1 MATNPLA
8 GLSRYIRVNYDEPEP
23 NIIDTLFGDF
33 AQRTDREILRA
44 NVELQREAL
53 RNNAQMAQRK
63 FEIERLDKARRGLAS
78 DIQNTFRVSG
88 NKPYFMVEKQLEMI
102 AGTYLPLLGQDEV
115 NNIMATSNPATL
127 GMGDGY
133 AAKSENNYKVIQG
146 LSNSNLYKKPQDF
159 FALYNMF
166 DPTGDQ
172 KETFELKANKVAK
185 DIMIKNRDIGNKWFN
200 FTSDYNIS
208 KNRVSKTQQM
218 IDGDRRELGLDTKF
232 GETDAQRQD
241 RLLSMLNAAGVQ
253 TWEETPLGQKIM
265 NNMTSLESDKR
276 IIGQYER
283 YNKNPLLYLQEQVNM
298 GELKAS
304 QEVVDSANALVRDA
318 NNALGLN
325 INLNVPGLYQ
335 STTEPDSMQVETQTV
350 TSDTT
355 STDEDTFLN
364 TTLDDGF
371 ISAEEYLRSQNLLPA
386 QQDTTATAQPDT
398 VSVEDTE
405 PINAILSSKP
415 VEVGAGTFPSPKD
428 MFDTMAI
435 AESTSE
441 GRSPNPD
448 AERVNS
454 DGSIDVGLVQINSD
468 NVLEPGND
476 FGGDSNKVIKEGP
489 DQGKPDLLWAKAQDM
504 FRQEYGGLEGEGG
517 ADWDKLDDRG
527 KMNFVKSN
535 ETVQKKFFNMWY
547 AQRPGDFKALSRA
560 MEMYKQSTPANSL
573 NSVANVA
580 MGNMTSEDVIR
591 TELDSLGI
599 TSGGEDIEYNY
610 QDASSGG

>member
-1 MATNPLA
+1 MDKTRKWYNMATNPLA

-88 NKPYFMVEKQLEMI
+88 NKPYFMIEKQLEMI

-146 LSNSNLYKKPQDF
+146 LSNSNLYKRPQDF
-159 FALYNMF
+159 FALYSMF

-172 KETFELKANKVAK
+172 RETFELKANKVAK

-200 FTSDYNIS
+200 FTSDYNIA

-283 YNKNPLLYLQEQVNM
+283 YNENPLLYLQEQVDM
-298 GELKAS
+298 RELKAS
-304 QEVVDSANALVRDA
+304 QEVIDSANALVADA

-335 STTEPDSMQVETQTV
+335 STTEPDSMQVQTETV

-398 VSVEDTE
+398 VSVYRT
-405 PINAILSSKP
+405 NKCYSK
-415 VEVGAGTFPSPKD
+415 
-428 MFDTMAI
+428 
-435 AESTSE
+435 
-441 GRSPNPD
+441 
-448 AERVNS
+448 
-454 DGSIDVGLVQINSD
+454 Q
-468 NVLEPGND
+468 
-476 FGGDSNKVIKEGP
+476 
-489 DQGKPDLLWAKAQDM
+489 
-504 FRQEYGGLEGEGG
+504 
-517 ADWDKLDDRG
+517 
-527 KMNFVKSN
+527 
-535 ETVQKKFFNMWY
+535 
-547 AQRPGDFKALSRA
+547 
-560 MEMYKQSTPANSL
+560 
-573 NSVANVA
+573 
-580 MGNMTSEDVIR
+580 
-591 TELDSLGI
+591 
-599 TSGGEDIEYNY
+599 
-610 QDASSGG
+610 

>member
-63 FEIERLDKARRGLAS
+63 FEVERLDKARRGLAS

-88 NKPYFMVEKQLEMI
+88 NKPYFMIEKQLEMI

-146 LSNSNLYKKPQDF
+146 LSNSNLYQRPQDF
-159 FALYNMF
+159 FALYSMF

-172 KETFELKANKVAK
+172 RETFELKANKVAK

-200 FTSDYNIS
+200 FTSDYNIA

-253 TWEETPLGQKIM
+253 TWEETPVGQKII

-283 YNKNPLLYLQEQVNM
+283 YNENPLLYLQEQVNM
-298 GELKAS
+298 GEVKAS
-304 QEVVDSANALVRDA
+304 QEVIDSANALIRDA

-335 STTEPDSMQVETQTV
+335 STTEPDSLEVQTETVVPDTNMAIP
-350 TSDTT
+350 DTT
-355 STDEDTFLN
+355 MA
-364 TTLDDGF
+364 
-371 ISAEEYLRSQNLLPA
+371 IP
-386 QQDTTATAQPDT
+386 DTTMAMPDTTTVMADTTMVAQPDT
-398 VSVEDTE
+398 VNVEDNE
-405 PINAILSSKP
+405 PINAILSSQP
-415 VEVGAGTFPSPKD
+415 VEVASGVYPSPKL

-448 AERVNS
+448 AERVND

-476 FGGDSNKVIKEGP
+476 FGGDSNKIIKEGP

-504 FRQEYGGLEGEGG
+504 FNQEYGSGWNELN
-517 ADWDKLDDRG
+517 DRE
-527 KMNFVKSN
+527 KMDFVKSS

-560 MEMYKQSTPANSL
+560 MEMYKQSRPLNSL
-573 NSVANVA
+573 NNVANVS

-599 TSGGEDIEYNY
+599 TSGGEDVEYNY
-610 QDASSGG
+610 QDASASMTR

>member
-88 NKPYFMVEKQLEMI
+88 NKPYFMIEKQLEMI

-146 LSNSNLYKKPQDF
+146 LSNSNLYQRPQDF
-159 FALYNMF
+159 FALYSMF

-172 KETFELKANKVAK
+172 RETFELKANKVAK

-335 STTEPDSMQVETQTV
+335 STTEPDSLEVQTETV
-350 TSDTT
+350 MPDTT
-355 STDEDTFLN
+355 M
-364 TTLDDGF
+364 
-371 ISAEEYLRSQNLLPA
+371 AMP
-386 QQDTTATAQPDT
+386 DTTMAVPDTTMAVPDTTMAVPDTTTVMADTTMVAQPDT
-398 VSVEDTE
+398 VNVEDNE
-405 PINAILSSKP
+405 PVNAILSSQP
-415 VEVGAGTFPSPKD
+415 VEVASGVYPPPKL

-476 FGGDSNKVIKEGP
+476 FGGDSNKIIKEGP

-504 FRQEYGGLEGEGG
+504 FNQEYGSGWNELN
-517 ADWDKLDDRG
+517 DRE
-527 KMNFVKSN
+527 KMDFVKSS

-560 MEMYKQSTPANSL
+560 MEMYKQSRPINSL
-573 NSVANVA
+573 NNVANVS

-599 TSGGEDIEYNY
+599 TSGGEDVEYNY
-610 QDASSGG
+610 QDASASMTR

>member
-88 NKPYFMVEKQLEMI
+88 NKPYFMIEKQLEMI

-133 AAKSENNYKVIQG
+133 AAKSENNYKVIQR
-146 LSNSNLYKKPQDF
+146 LSNSNLYQRPQEF
-159 FALYNMF
+159 FALYSMF

-265 NNMTSLESDKR
+265 NNMTSLENDKR

-298 GELKAS
+298 GEVKAS

-335 STTEPDSMQVETQTV
+335 STTEPDSLEVKTETV
-350 TSDTT
+350 VPDTT
-355 STDEDTFLN
+355 TVV
-364 TTLDDGF
+364 
-371 ISAEEYLRSQNLLPA
+371 P
-386 QQDTTATAQPDT
+386 DTTTVVPDTTMAMPDTTMAMPDTTTVMADTTMVAQPDT
-398 VSVEDTE
+398 VNVEDDE
-405 PINAILSSKP
+405 PVNALLSSQP
-415 VEVGAGTFPSPKD
+415 VEVASGVYPPPKL

-476 FGGDSNKVIKEGP
+476 FGGDSNKIIKEGP

-504 FRQEYGGLEGEGG
+504 FNQEYGSGWNELN
-517 ADWDKLDDRG
+517 DRE
-527 KMNFVKSN
+527 KMDFVKSS

-560 MEMYKQSTPANSL
+560 MEMYKQSRPINSL
-573 NSVANVA
+573 NNVANVS

-599 TSGGEDIEYNY
+599 TSGGEDVEYNY
-610 QDASSGG
+610 QDASTSMTR